1 MFQLPLRGVRI
12 VEQGTFITGPCAGM
26 MLADLGADV
35 IKVESPEGDPY
46 RSLPAR
52 QLLAALPGLQPQQAR
67 HRPATSSARPTATLF
82 DQLIAERRRLHPE
95 FPAGHGRAARRGRQ
109 AAARPQPA
117 ARLLL
122 HQRIRR
128 DGPYAERPSYDSVAQ
143 ALSRIPERRRRPGAA
158 ALSRSRARGRDHRH
172 LRRVRN
178 SRRAAR
184 ARDDGPGTPRR
195 DLDVRGDGAF
205 RRGAVRRLLRT
216 RRGAEIE
223 RPSAPRP
230 GLHPADRRMTG
241 CSRSTCPRSR
251 SSGRAC

>member
-46 RSLPAR
+46 RAYQHGHYSPHFQAYNRNKRGISCDLK
-52 QLLAALPGLQPQQAR
+52 LASDR
-67 HRPATSSARPTATLF
+67 ELF
-82 DQLIAERRRLHPE
+82 DQLIAERRRVHPE

-128 DGPYAERPSYDSVAQ
+128 RRAVRRAPELRLGRAG
-143 ALSRIPERRRRPGAA
+143 ALRIPLRRRGPGAA
-158 ALSRSRARGRDHRH
+158 ALSRPRARGRDHRH
-172 LRRVRN
+172 LRLVRN

-205 RRGAVRRLLRT
+205 RRGALCGLLRT

-223 RPSAPRP
+223 RPPAPGP
-230 GLHPADRRMTG
+230 GLYPADRG
-241 CSRSTCPRSR
+241 
-251 SSGRAC
+251 